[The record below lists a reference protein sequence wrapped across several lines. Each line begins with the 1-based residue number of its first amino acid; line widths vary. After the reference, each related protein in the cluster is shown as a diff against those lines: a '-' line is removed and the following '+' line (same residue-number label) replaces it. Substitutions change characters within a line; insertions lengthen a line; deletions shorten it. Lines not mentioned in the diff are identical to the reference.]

1 MTKSFGPAIRTTAYL
16 AEKFKIPFVPYGA
29 CGAFTDKTLM
39 KSIFQEHGIVTS
51 RVIDSGVHGKKEK
64 FTAAEFP
71 LIFKPN
77 TGHAKKGVKLI
88 KTPGEMNTHV
98 KEAARGKSSYII
110 EEFVR
115 GDEIIALGIVNKKE
129 FHLVDITDKETTPP
143 PFFVDLRHIAPSV
156 HEDLFPRIQHIG
168 QKVAQAFF
176 IDTSPLVMEFI
187 VTKEKELYLIEA
199 VPEFGGEFLTDVL
212 VPARTGYNFIA
223 ETIKACTGTGF
234 RPPAPRKNRKAAV
247 VQ

>member
-1 MTKSFGPAIRTTAYL
+1 M
-16 AEKFKIPFVPYGA
+16 
-29 CGAFTDKTLM
+29 
-39 KSIFQEHGIVTS
+39 
-51 RVIDSGVHGKKEK
+51 
-64 FTAAEFP
+64 
-71 LIFKPN
+71 
-77 TGHAKKGVKLI
+77 
-88 KTPGEMNTHV
+88 
-98 KEAARGKSSYII
+98 
-110 EEFVR
+110 
-115 GDEIIALGIVNKKE
+115 
-129 FHLVDITDKETTPP
+129 DITDKKTTPP

-247 VQ
+247 VRYITGKKGTLVSCNPDGPAKIPGILFSRIFKEIGAEVQEPCNNHDRIGVVAVTGKTVEEALDRADLAAESFNVRIRQ